1 MQSGSWGRD
10 HGETCFCVADPL
22 PHYCR
27 MVLTGPTTNQAASR
41 QQSSQAA
48 GGGVVGDIKIEN
60 FDIAF
65 GNQ

>member
-1 MQSGSWGRD
+1 MG
-10 HGETCFCVADPL
+10 VAIIVTL
-22 PHYCR
+22 SCR
-27 MVLTGPTTNQAASR
+27 MVLAGPTTNQAASR

-65 GNQ
+65 GSK